1 MNKKI
6 METPKRGKSIFVASV
21 VAVVIFVA
29 AVLFIIPT
37 VYENC
42 CKTRV
47 YSDLE
52 EKLDDTVLSANV
64 TIMLY
69 EETVEENITSVDLFY
84 TATGVIFDFDEQYY
98 YVLTAA
104 HVVDSDD
111 TSDTLS
117 EGTEAAETIHSY
129 YYILN
134 SDAPS
139 LSEAR
144 EASESFLS
152 LEEYCTWFPVAE
164 IEYISENSDIAILKF
179 HSDEEFMS
187 LDLSSIDPGYGDRII
202 AIGEN
207 QSVLE
212 YHYGKI
218 TSKNLKMFET
228 DDGRKD
234 QVLYTNAY
242 VIPGFSGGAV
252 LNENMEIA
260 GITVGGGADFRGRFR
275 YGALIPVSTITEEI
289 ESWKAQ

>member
-1 MNKKI
+1 MNKRI
-6 METPKRGKSIFVASV
+6 METPKREKSISVAAI
-21 VAVVIFVA
+21 VAVVIFAA
-29 AVLFIIPT
+29 AVLFIIPA

-42 CKTRV
+42 CRTRV

-117 EGTEAAETIHSY
+117 EGTEAAETSHSY

-139 LSEAR
+139 LSEAK
-144 EASESFLS
+144 EASEAFLS
-152 LEEYCTWFPVAE
+152 VEEYCTWFPVAE
-164 IEYISENSDIAILKF
+164 VEYISENSDIAILKF
-179 HSDEEFMS
+179 HSDEEFTS
-187 LDLSSIDPGYGDRII
+187 LGLASVDPEYGDRII
-202 AIGEN
+202 VIGEN

-218 TSKNLKMFET
+218 TSKSLKMFET
-228 DDGRKD
+228 YDGRKD

-242 VIPGFSGGAV
+242 EIPGFSGGAV

-260 GITVGGGADFRGRFR
+260 GITVGGGTDFRGRFR
-275 YGALIPVSTITEEI
+275 YGALIPVSTMTEEI